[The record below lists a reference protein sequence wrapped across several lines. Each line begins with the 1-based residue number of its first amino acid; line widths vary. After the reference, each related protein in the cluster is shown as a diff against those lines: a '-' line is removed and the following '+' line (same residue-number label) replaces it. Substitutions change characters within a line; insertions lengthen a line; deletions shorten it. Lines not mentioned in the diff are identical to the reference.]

1 MMIDRITIEGR
12 TRVDILNAA
21 YSAGKSGAHIAPSLS
36 DVEICLSVLA
46 DFNEKEDSFI
56 LSKGHGALGYYAAMH
71 QVGMISDDQFASFES
86 NGGEFPGQP
95 SRSSNNK
102 IEYSSGSLGMGLP
115 YALGVALAKKKS
127 SGRVFVIVGDGEL
140 NEGSNWE
147 AAALASQ
154 YKLDNLIVIVD
165 NNGLQSDGNCD
176 DIVGQNLKKL
186 WNACGWQVME
196 CNGHSTSE
204 LKNVYVSDHVDKPLA
219 VLAKTTKGKGVSFM
233 ENDNAWHHAVLKE
246 DDYQK
251 ALQEIGGTYGSI
263 KK

>member
-1 MMIDRITIEGR
+1 MTDNMISIEGR
-12 TRVDILNAA
+12 TRIDILNAA
-21 YSAGKSGAHIAPSLS
+21 YSAGKNGAHIAPSLS
-36 DVEICLSVLA
+36 DVEICLSILSG
-46 DFNEKEDSFI
+46 FNEKEDSFI

-71 QVGMISDDQFASFES
+71 QVGMISDDQFDSFES

-127 SGRVFVIVGDGEL
+127 SGKVFVVVGDGEL

-165 NNGLQSDGNCD
+165 NNSLQSDGNCD
-176 DIVGQNLKKL
+176 DIVGQDLMKL
-186 WNACGWQVME
+186 WNAYGWQVQE
-196 CNGHSTSE
+196 CNGHSVSE
-204 LKNVYVSDHVDKPLA
+204 LKSVYESVHVDKPLA

-246 DDYQK
+246 DEYRK
-251 ALQEIGGTYGSI
+251 ALQEIGGTYGSL
-263 KK
+263 

>member
-1 MMIDRITIEGR
+1 MIDNNITIEGR
-12 TRVDILNAA
+12 TRIDILNAA
-21 YSAGKSGAHIAPSLS
+21 FSAGKSGAHIAPSLS
-36 DVEICLSVLA
+36 DVEICLSILS

-71 QVGMISDDQFASFES
+71 QVGMITDEQFSSFES

-95 SRSSNNK
+95 SRSPNNK

-115 YALGVALAKKKS
+115 YALGVAMAKKKS
-127 SGRVFVIVGDGEL
+127 SGRVFVVVGDGEL

-154 YKLDNLIVIVD
+154 YELDNLIVVVD
-165 NNGLQSDGNCD
+165 NNSLQSDGNCE
-176 DIVGQNLKKL
+176 DIVGQNLLDL
-186 WNACGWQVME
+186 WNAYGWHVQQ
-196 CNGHSTSE
+196 CNGHSTSD
-204 LKNVYVSDHVDKPLA
+204 LKKTYCIDHSGKPLA

-246 DDYQK
+246 ADLQK
-251 ALQEIGGTYGSI
+251 ALQEVGGTYGSY
-263 KK
+263 